1 MANTLSDLTTTIAT
15 ALSNL
20 PPPDQI
26 QDAERMQLLG
36 VLGQLHDT
44 LEPPLLSIQ
53 RLCLSHYG
61 IVVIRIAQGMGVFDA
76 FAESGGAE
84 MTAQE
89 LSSKTKGDD
98 ALLERVLR
106 FLCAHRLCKETAP
119 ATYKPLPQA
128 MMFAGVSVPASMIRH
143 FHACM
148 QASVKLFDFLEKN
161 EYKAPEDAYD
171 SPWQFAYNTNDHF
184 WDWLQKNP
192 DNQQAFN
199 SVMTGAQEHRGED
212 WFEIYPV
219 MEKLD
224 VSQSPDRVLLVD
236 IGGGVGQGL
245 IAFKKRFSELPG
257 DLVLQDLPQVIDD
270 IQNPLPD
277 GISATKHNFFD
288 PQPVR
293 GAMAY
298 YMRTVL
304 HDWPDK
310 QALIALSHIREAMSE
325 DSVLFIHEHTT
336 PAGANVPR
344 LAATLDFH
352 MMEIFSSL
360 ERTETQWVALLEKAG
375 FKVVKVYNY
384 KSQPDTIPSALFEA
398 TL

>member
-1 MANTLSDLTTTIAT
+1 
-15 ALSNL
+15 
-20 PPPDQI
+20 
-26 QDAERMQLLG
+26 
-36 VLGQLHDT
+36 
-44 LEPPLLSIQ
+44 
-53 RLCLSHYG
+53 
-61 IVVIRIAQGMGVFDA
+61 
-76 FAESGGAE
+76 
-84 MTAQE
+84 
-89 LSSKTKGDD
+89 
-98 ALLERVLR
+98 
-106 FLCAHRLCKETAP
+106 
-119 ATYKPLPQA
+119 
-128 MMFAGVSVPASMIRH
+128 
-143 FHACM
+143 M

-161 EYKAPEDAYD
+161 EYKTPEDAYD
-171 SPWQFAYNTNDHF
+171 SPWQFAHNTNDHF

-192 DNQQAFN
+192 ENQQAFN

-219 MEKLD
+219 TEKLD

-236 IGGGVGQGL
+236 IGGGVGQDL
-245 IAFKKRFSELPG
+245 IAFKKRFPELPG

-270 IQNPLPD
+270 IQSPLPD

-352 MMEIFSSL
+352 MMETFSSL